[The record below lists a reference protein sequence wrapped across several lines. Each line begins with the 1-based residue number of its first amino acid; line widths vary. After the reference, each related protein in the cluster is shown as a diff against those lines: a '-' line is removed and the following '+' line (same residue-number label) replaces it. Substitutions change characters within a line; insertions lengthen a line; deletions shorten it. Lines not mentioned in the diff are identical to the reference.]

1 MICNQRFTLFWMPNL
16 KLKSWI
22 DSIQGMFSYI
32 LEKLTERKN
41 GTKPK
46 KTDSVPKKVI
56 NSLKK
61 FVETLVP
68 KKYFNRKMTLT
79 KMTEQL
85 LSQAHFSNKRRF
97 RNRKKYLDIFKSIEN
112 YEESEEWNEIWKKN
126 FSSKFCHG
134 IKKEIKRI
142 RSENTSVLFLF
153 S

>member
-1 MICNQRFTLFWMPNL
+1 MTT
-16 KLKSWI
+16 
-22 DSIQGMFSYI
+22 YI
-32 LEKLTERKN
+32 LEKLTEKEN
-41 GTKPK
+41 GTKPM

-85 LSQAHFSNKRRF
+85 ISRAKFSHKRRF

-112 YEESEEWNEIWKKN
+112 HEESEE
-126 FSSKFCHG
+126 
-134 IKKEIKRI
+134 
-142 RSENTSVLFLF
+142 
-153 S
+153 

>member
-1 MICNQRFTLFWMPNL
+1 MVLLIILVQVKIKGAALICNQRFTLFWMPNL
-16 KLKSWI
+16 KFKSWI
-22 DSIQGMFSYI
+22 DSIQGMTSYI

-41 GTKPK
+41 GTKSM

-85 LSQAHFSNKRRF
+85 ISRVHFRQKRRF
-97 RNRKKYLDIFKSIEN
+97 RNRAKYLDILKSCN
-112 YEESEEWNEIWKKN
+112 YEDSEEWN
-126 FSSKFCHG
+126 
-134 IKKEIKRI
+134 
-142 RSENTSVLFLF
+142 
-153 S
+153 

>member
-1 MICNQRFTLFWMPNL
+1 MTT
-16 KLKSWI
+16 
-22 DSIQGMFSYI
+22 YI

-41 GTKPK
+41 GTDPMKSDGVRK
-46 KTDSVPKKVI
+46 KII

-85 LSQAHFSNKRRF
+85 ISRAKFSHKRRF

-112 YEESEEWNEIWKKN
+112 HEESEE
-126 FSSKFCHG
+126 
-134 IKKEIKRI
+134 
-142 RSENTSVLFLF
+142 
-153 S
+153 

>member
-1 MICNQRFTLFWMPNL
+1 MKKVSLTLIWMLNL

-22 DSIQGMFSYI
+22 DSIQGMTTYI

-41 GTKPK
+41 GTNPM
-46 KTDSVPKKVI
+46 KTDSVRKKIV

-85 LSQAHFSNKRRF
+85 INRTHFSQKRRF
-97 RNRKKYLDIFKSIEN
+97 RNRAKYLDILKSCN
-112 YEESEEWNEIWKKN
+112 YEDSEEWNEIWRRILVQN
-126 FSSKFCHG
+126 FAMG
-134 IKKEIKRI
+134 
-142 RSENTSVLFLF
+142 
-153 S
+153 